1 MHSLA
6 ITALACLELAQG
18 SAVTPT
24 QVVVHSAQAHGS
36 LRQTLV
42 PGVDLCH
49 REEAFVDLRDGN
61 RTATSKSWQVRAAE
75 TILSAG
81 PRVLVS
87 CHRDSGIEYA
97 VDRLD
102 SADAPLVRLWI
113 TRDVDTV
120 QLGNMLSD
128 AVANALGSPLFGRN
142 VPFQYG
148 LSTLGRHLGL
158 LAPLRFVAGWVTHL
172 GTAAD
177 ELISLIRPPNSL
189 ILVSDG
195 PFAQA
200 ATAGFA
206 TVDNQ
211 QLALEDREAIAEV
224 GSVLTT
230 TEALALLKRSGR
242 RYGSFR
248 AQLAARLG
256 VPEPLPAFAAS
267 NDRPTA
273 HVELA
278 GLRIEDQIAAYQA
291 RHRWIEAFNL
301 TCSYLPDAV
310 EGVLERAANE
320 LFDLGEF
327 DFLWTRLNRLPP
339 DVKRVPQVAYWLLA
353 TAAATNRQNLVT
365 ELVSS
370 VLTEHSAPD
379 LRAYAAVLRHSGDA
393 LDETRVAVEE
403 RETPI
408 TLRAHAF
415 ALAVSGHRQEATRHF
430 RRALSLA
437 ERTRANHLV
446 VACATD
452 LSNHEICLGRYRNGM
467 EWANWALAEYTSR
480 GLGEELRRVTAA
492 ASLVFA
498 RLLIGE
504 LPLESDALPDV
515 AVASNTAGA
524 PGTEGVVSTLADLA
538 AMRGELEVAE
548 RLYRL
553 NYRAAPVDGKAFVAL
568 DLVRFLLS
576 SGDQHE
582 ALVVADQIQSISR
595 SSTPQE
601 RAFGDLA
608 LGMVQAYRRQPTAER
623 MLAAAIQ
630 ALAGTSFAIF
640 ESLACVWLAM
650 YQLESGRQADALRTL
665 DKGAAGLRELGDSG
679 WNWMGSTNPR
689 IDAVRKH
696 LGNPGVRCELHF
708 LGAKKV
714 VIGGREVDI
723 RLRHCESLALLA
735 QHPEGITAQR
745 LTMMQYGD
753 HGQTSTVKANISHL
767 RKTLGIEPSPYRL
780 TDTFSAD
787 FVQLLEYL
795 ERDQLHLA
803 LSLYDGPLLPDST
816 APAVVELREHLEAS
830 IRSAVLASRDPD
842 ALVHLATVLED
853 DLELWERAR
862 ENLSMK
868 DHRRPL
874 INARIRRIRKQW
886 DLRADGSE

>member
-1 MHSLA
+1 M
-6 ITALACLELAQG
+6 G
-18 SAVTPT
+18 
-24 QVVVHSAQAHGS
+24 
-36 LRQTLV
+36 
-42 PGVDLCH
+42 
-49 REEAFVDLRDGN
+49 LRDGN
-61 RTATSKSWQVRAAE
+61 RSPTSKSWQVRAAE

-81 PRVLVS
+81 PRVLVD
-87 CHRDSGIEYA
+87 CHRDTGIEYA

-102 SADAPLVRLWI
+102 SPDAPLVRLWV
-113 TRDVDTV
+113 TRDLDSV
-120 QLGNMLSD
+120 QLGNLLSN

-158 LAPLRFVAGWVTHL
+158 LAPLRFVAGWVSHL
-172 GTAAD
+172 GAAAD
-177 ELISLIRPPNSL
+177 ELVSLIRPPNSL

-195 PFAQA
+195 PFAPA
-200 ATAGFA
+200 MAAGFA
-206 TVDNQ
+206 RVDNQ

-224 GSVLTT
+224 GNLLTA
-230 TEALALLKRSGR
+230 TEALTLLRRSGR

-248 AQLAARLG
+248 TELAARIG
-256 VPEPLPAFAAS
+256 VSEPLPTFAAS
-267 NDRPTA
+267 TDGPTA
-273 HVELA
+273 RVELA
-278 GLRIEDQIAAYQA
+278 GLKIEDQIAAYQA

-301 TCSYLPDAV
+301 TCTYLPDAV

-320 LFDLGEF
+320 LFDLGEL
-327 DFLWTRLNRLPP
+327 DYLWTRLNRLPP
-339 DVKRVPQVAYWLLA
+339 DVKRMPQVAYWLLA

-365 ELVSS
+365 DLVSS
-370 VLTEHSAPD
+370 VLAERSAPD
-379 LRAYAAVLRHSGDA
+379 LRAYSAVLRHSGDA
-393 LDETRVAVEE
+393 LDETRLAVEE
-403 RETPI
+403 RETPV

-415 ALAVSGHRQEATRHF
+415 ALAVAGHRQEATKHF

-437 ERTRANHLV
+437 ERTGANHLV

-452 LSNHEICLGRYRNGM
+452 LSNHEICLGRYRNGK

-480 GLGEELRRVTAA
+480 GLGEELRRVAAA
-492 ASLVFA
+492 ASLLFA
-498 RLLIGE
+498 RLLIGD
-504 LPLESDALPDV
+504 LPLEADALPEV
-515 AVASNTAGA
+515 AIASNTAGT
-524 PGTEGVVSTLADLA
+524 PGTEGLVSTLADLA
-538 AMRGELEVAE
+538 AMRGELDTAE
-548 RLYRL
+548 QLYKL

-576 SGDQHE
+576 RGNQDE
-582 ALVVADQIQSISR
+582 AVVVAEQIRSISQ

-623 MLAAAIQ
+623 MLAEAIRG
-630 ALAGTSFAIF
+630 LAGTSYAIF
-640 ESLACVWLAM
+640 ESLGCVWLAM
-650 YQLESGRQADALRTL
+650 YQMEAGRQADALRTL
-665 DKGAAGLRELGDSG
+665 DEGAAGLRELGESG

-696 LGNPGVRCELHF
+696 LGNPRVRCELRF

-714 VIGGREVDI
+714 VVGGSEVDI

-753 HGQTSTVKANISHL
+753 HGRTSTVKANISHL
-767 RKTLGIEPSPYRL
+767 RKIVRIEPSPYRL
-780 TDTFSAD
+780 TDTFTAD
-787 FVQLLEYL
+787 FVQLVDHL

-803 LSLYDGPLLPDST
+803 LGLYDGPLLPDST
-816 APAVVELREHLEAS
+816 APAVVELRDHLEAS

-842 ALVHLATVLED
+842 ALVQLATVLQD

-862 ENLSMK
+862 ENLSMR

-874 INARIRRIRKQW
+874 INARIRRIREHW
-886 DLRADGSE
+886 DL